1 MSKTLIGTPIG
12 MERVCIGVFMGE
24 CGWMDGRVDV
34 GEERRR
40 GGGGDGRAVQADW
53 DWREGRRKGGWGPG

>member
-34 GEERRR
+34 GVERRR
-40 GGGGDGRAVQADW
+40 GGGGDGRAVQAD
-53 DWREGRRKGGWGPG
+53 